1 MPEVAA
7 HMTVEVERS
16 HEEARTLTLYS
27 IGGDSP
33 FMVTDGP
40 SGGICLQGPTA
51 EGSRPYTIP
60 QNQTIKIENLGDNPI
75 GYDEA

>member
-7 HMTVEVERS
+7 HTTVEVDRVHDAE
-16 HEEARTLTLYS
+16 RTLTLYS

-40 SGGICLQGPTA
+40 SGGICLQGPMA
-51 EGSRPYTIP
+51 EGSRPYTVP
-60 QNQTIKIENLGDNPI
+60 KNQTIKIENLGEFPI
-75 GYDEA
+75 GYDIV